1 MLRLRCVVIVLVPVD
16 SLDRLLESL
25 YAAFGQVRSIF
36 IRRHL
41 IGPGLKLLAVLTVV
55 LMGGN
60 AHMLA
65 CFYVAAGVG
74 GILIYAL
81 LLRQMLR
88 REKLLPFFRPGAWK
102 MPVREIF
109 SFSLPLFSS
118 QIGFVV
124 RTSLAVLLLEMMR
137 GSAEVAELRAV
148 FPFARLN
155 EVVITSFAFLFTP
168 LASRFFARNETE
180 HIDELYWRT
189 SVWITIFSLPAF
201 LVTGVLAQ
209 PFTSFVLGERYA
221 AAGPVLLVLATAFFI
236 DAVMGFN
243 VHTLRVFA
251 KVRYI
256 VTIDV
261 IGIVTGVGLCLALIP
276 AWGALGAAVGQG
288 SPSTVRI
295 SLRADDQHV
304 ELAAAVTGKG
314 RIICRRNRS
323 TEIRGSGGRSEE
335 RRVGKECRS
344 RWSPEHEKKKKK
356 NKT

>member
-323 TEIRGSGGRSEE
+323 TEIRGSGGILFCRCARSSG
-335 RRVGKECRS
+335 RRVRS
-344 RWSPEHEKKKKK
+344 A
-356 NKT
+356 